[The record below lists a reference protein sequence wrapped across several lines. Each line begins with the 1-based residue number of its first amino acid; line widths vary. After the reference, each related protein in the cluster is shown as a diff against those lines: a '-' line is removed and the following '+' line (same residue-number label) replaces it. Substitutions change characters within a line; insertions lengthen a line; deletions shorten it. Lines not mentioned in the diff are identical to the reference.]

1 MRVPFPRSL
10 ALAVAL
16 ALASPALA
24 LDLNDYRVQN
34 HRPRLTMSSE
44 LSGIASS
51 KARELAGK
59 GRLDHS
65 GFRERARL
73 RGAASAQNVAFGC
86 DTLDCVIKQ
95 WARSGGHRANML
107 RRDVSHY
114 GLASAVGEKGRRY
127 WVLELGNE

>member
-59 GRLDHS
+59 GRLDHRPGS
-65 GFRERARL
+65 RCEGRASFRAGRERFGSFVYDRWGARE
-73 RGAASAQNVAFGC
+73 RPGGKSQ
-86 DTLDCVIKQ
+86 TQ
-95 WARSGGHRANML
+95 RSPQRRRAV
-107 RRDVSHY
+107 D
-114 GLASAVGEKGRRY
+114 
-127 WVLELGNE
+127 W